1 MKDPCAA
8 RTIFATDIKT
18 TFAIARMSGTW
29 RGINVSEPTHCR
41 PLRAWHPTLM
51 SLATQ
56 SMAVSL
62 AAVLLYIGLLGW
74 AIMKRRLIVGAFGML
89 IVASL
94 PIIWQA
100 LATDSEAKGEGILAV
115 LLWLPALLVLA
126 IGTVLAVANRAG
138 RSVRKQRH
146 I

>member
-1 MKDPCAA
+1 
-8 RTIFATDIKT
+8 
-18 TFAIARMSGTW
+18 
-29 RGINVSEPTHCR
+29 
-41 PLRAWHPTLM
+41 M